1 MKDKTQYYFI
11 NSETVDL
18 LISHKQESDKYRV
31 DELVVAQILYQF
43 CKKMWNCE
51 CFIGFPIKN
60 SKVNSIDQVGF
71 SGIEDIKKVINEKIE
86 QDHDVD
92 ILIVKNRSIDVCSAG
107 EEIDKRRFKGTNFQ
121 ILAGGNR

>member
-71 SGIEDIKKVINEKIE
+71 SGIEYTDFIRTTENRHMQSAQELWKK
-86 QDHDVD
+86 
-92 ILIVKNRSIDVCSAG
+92 S
-107 EEIDKRRFKGTNFQ
+107 
-121 ILAGGNR
+121 LAN